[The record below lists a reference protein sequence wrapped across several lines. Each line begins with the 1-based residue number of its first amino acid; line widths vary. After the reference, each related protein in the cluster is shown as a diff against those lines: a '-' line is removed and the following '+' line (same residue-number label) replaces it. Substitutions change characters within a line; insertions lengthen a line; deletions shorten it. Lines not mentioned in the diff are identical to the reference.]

1 MSTHGAYADLDVLVR
16 LQSEARGFSF
26 LPRQPIRSTLAGRHA
41 SRLRGRGL
49 NFEELR
55 RYLPGDDVRNIDWKV
70 TARMRKPYVRVY
82 TEERDRPALLLVD
95 QRGSMFFGSRRAMK
109 SVVAAEAAALA
120 AWRILDVGDRVG
132 GLIFDDHDVT
142 EIRPHRSRERVMRLL
157 RAVVDKN
164 QGLSAETTLEPNA
177 RQLNAVLER
186 AVRTAK
192 HDHLIVLISD
202 LLGADVETE
211 RLFTLLTQHNDVV
224 LIFTYDQLEARVPDS
239 GRVVVGKGELQL
251 EIDTSSARLR
261 KSFEEGW
268 QERLEAI
275 RSIARKCGVPML
287 AVEPGESVGA
297 QVRRQLGGL
306 A

>member
-1 MSTHGAYADLDVLVR
+1 MGTHGAYADLDVLVR

-70 TARMRKPYVRVY
+70 TARTRKPHVRVY

-95 QRGSMFFGSRRAMK
+95 QRGSMFFGSRRVMK

-132 GLIFDDHDVT
+132 GLVFDDHDVT

-164 QGLSAETTLEPNA
+164 QRLSAEKTLEPSSM
-177 RQLNAVLER
+177 QLNAVLER
-186 AVRTAK
+186 AVRIAK

-211 RLFTLLTQHNDVV
+211 RLFTLLTRHNDVV
-224 LIFTYDQLEARVPDS
+224 LVFTYDLLEARVPDS

-251 EIDTSSARLR
+251 EIDTSSTRLR

-268 QERLEAI
+268 QGRLEAI

-287 AVEPGESVGA
+287 AIETSASVGA
-297 QVRRQLGGL
+297 QVRRQLGGSG
-306 A
+306 